1 MKLEILKRV
10 MTGIAFAGIATFIA
24 LTILVLNQVESSV
37 FTIWMYML
45 GSLLIG
51 IYFGLASFIFTNNGW
66 SPLMKTVVHFS
77 ISIVFY
83 FIIALSMRWV
93 PFTLLAIVF
102 TSVAFSIIYV
112 IYWMAYQLYY
122 KKVESSMNA
131 DLQKRK

>member
-10 MTGIAFAGIATFIA
+10 MTGIAFAGIITFIA

-45 GSLLIG
+45 GSILLG

-77 ISIVFY
+77 ISIIFY
-83 FIIALSMRWV
+83 FIIALSMEWV
-93 PFTLLAIVF
+93 PFTLLAIF
-102 TSVAFSIIYV
+102 LTSVAFTVIYV
-112 IYWMAYQLYY
+112 IYWTAYQLYY
-122 KKVESSMNA
+122 KRIEASMNE
-131 DLQKRK
+131 DLQRRK